1 MTVQHCIVHFTV
13 VQLYTVS
20 TVYTPLY
27 WALASNT
34 AFPILA
40 DVVAVTGGGGPRY
53 QPSTLSLDQ
62 LPSSQRYMCDGWR
75 KTSYIFLSSNSLVRI
90 WFNFHQIKTPSLRF
104 LLLSVDTQG
113 TLPTQGGSEAES
125 WGGPRPLL
133 VTLEIMAHSF
143 NFWCPISGL
152 YQCHERVSFPPYLW
166 YLSLHHTPT

>member
-1 MTVQHCIVHFTV
+1 MYTLLWCNCTLFQQFILRCI
-13 VQLYTVS
+13 LLL
-20 TVYTPLY
+20 P
-27 WALASNT
+27 LASDT
-34 AFPILA
+34 AFSILA
-40 DVVAVTGGGGPRY
+40 DIAVPRGRPRY
-53 QPSTLSLDQ
+53 QPSTHSHAQ
-62 LPSSQRYMCDGWR
+62 LPSSQQYMCDGWR
-75 KTSYIFLSSNSLVRI
+75 EISYIILSSNSLVRS
-90 WFNFHQIKTPSLRF
+90 WFNVHQIKTPSLRF